1 MLINDILVICLA
13 LLLFGIM
20 IVGIVSGIRE
30 ILEWLKR
37 RRMAK
42 IGKRGEKE
50 VYKVLKKGLGRKYR
64 ILRDV
69 YLGSEKKS
77 TQIDLLVVSRY
88 GIFVIEVKN
97 WTGKIYGTE
106 ESLNWQVYNKGYR
119 NEYYNP
125 IRQNNGH
132 LNSLR
137 KVFGGDLVYTPIVV
151 FTEKADITNLKG
163 EVISID
169 RLVKYIK
176 SFKKKV
182 MSRRERNEVYR
193 KIKKE
198 NKRSLKKSHIKYV
211 EKIKKR
217 P

>member
-1 MLINDILVICLA
+1 MVI
-13 LLLFGIM
+13 G
-20 IVGIVSGIRE
+20 VVSIAKKIE
-30 ILEWLKR
+30 AWFKQ
-37 RRMAK
+37 RRMVK

-50 VYKVLKKGLGRKYR
+50 VYKTLKKGLGRKYK

-97 WTGKIYGTE
+97 WSGKIYGTE

-132 LNSLR
+132 LNSL
-137 KVFGGDLVYTPIVV
+137 KKAIGGDLVYTPIVV
-151 FTEKADITNLKG
+151 FTGKADISNLRG
-163 EVISID
+163 EVVSVEK
-169 RLVKYIK
+169 LVKFIK

-182 MSRRERNEVYR
+182 MSRRKRNEVYK

-198 NKRSLKKSHIKYV
+198 NKRSLKRSHKKYV
-211 EKIKKR
+211 EKLKKR

>member
-1 MLINDILVICLA
+1 MILL
-13 LLLFGIM
+13 GIM
-20 IVGIVSGIRE
+20 VIGVVSIAKKIE
-30 ILEWLKR
+30 AWFKQ
-37 RRMAK
+37 RRMVK

-50 VYKVLKKGLGRKYR
+50 VYKTLKKGLGRKYK

-97 WTGKIYGTE
+97 WSGKIYGTE

-132 LNSLR
+132 LNSL
-137 KVFGGDLVYTPIVV
+137 KKAIGGDLVYTPIVV
-151 FTEKADITNLKG
+151 FTGKADISNLRG
-163 EVISID
+163 EVVSVEK
-169 RLVKYIK
+169 LVKFIK

-182 MSRRERNEVYR
+182 MSRRKRNEVYK

-198 NKRSLKKSHIKYV
+198 NKRSLKRSHKKYV
-211 EKIKKR
+211 EKLKKR

>member
-1 MLINDILVICLA
+1 MLEKDILGICLIMI
-13 LLLFGIM
+13 LLGIM
-20 IVGIVSGIRE
+20 VIGVVSIAKKIE
-30 ILEWLKR
+30 AWFKQ
-37 RRMAK
+37 RRMVK

-50 VYKVLKKGLGRKYR
+50 VYKTLKKGLGRKYK

-97 WTGKIYGTE
+97 WSGKIYGTE

-132 LNSLR
+132 LNSL
-137 KVFGGDLVYTPIVV
+137 KKAIGGDLVYTPIVV
-151 FTEKADITNLKG
+151 FTGKADISNLRG
-163 EVISID
+163 EVVSVEK
-169 RLVKYIK
+169 LVKFIK

-182 MSRRERNEVYR
+182 MSRRKRNEVYK

-198 NKRSLKKSHIKYV
+198 NKRSLKRSHKKYV
-211 EKIKKR
+211 EKLKKR